1 MDLKRWFGYRK
12 GSRGHYGRN
21 KHTDKS
27 RNSLSS
33 RSSSSSSSS
42 SSVCVGVAALQV
54 EKGGLREDR
63 LEKK

>member
-27 RNSLSS
+27 RNSL
-33 RSSSSSSSS
+33 SSSSSSSS

>member
-27 RNSLSS
+27 RNFL
-33 RSSSSSSSS
+33 SSSSIS
-42 SSVCVGVAALQV
+42 VGVAALLV
-54 EKGGLREDR
+54 EKSGLRED
-63 LEKK
+63 

>member
-1 MDLKRWFGYRK
+1 LATEKVAEAIMAGINTLTKAEILF
-12 GSRGHYGRN
+12 
-21 KHTDKS
+21 
-27 RNSLSS
+27 
-33 RSSSSSSSS
+33 SSSSSSS

>member
-33 RSSSSSSSS
+33 SSSS